1 MKRWMF
7 MFMVLAISSF
17 AVVPG
22 LVEAGNLDQTSV
34 SKERKWRPS
43 SCHLPVAPSTKVY
56 DIVTYNVAVSMFNT
70 YREEVS
76 NYFVCAS
83 TEAEA
88 DYKVFREILTN
99 SLDGLQGDVMV
110 QFNTLKGDLE
120 LSRKAFE

>member
-7 MFMVLAISSF
+7 IVLVISSF
-17 AVVPG
+17 ATVPS
-22 LVEAGNLDQTSV
+22 LVEAGNLDQVTLSM
-34 SKERKWRPS
+34 ERKWRPS
-43 SCHLPVAPSTKVY
+43 SCHLPVAPSAKVY

-76 NYFVCAS
+76 NYFTCAS

-88 DYKVFREILTN
+88 DYKVFREILAS
-99 SLDGLQGDVMV
+99 SLGVLQGDVMV
-110 QFNTLKGDLE
+110 QFNTLKSDLE

>member
-1 MKRWMF
+1 MKRWVF
-7 MFMVLAISSF
+7 IGLALSSF
-17 AVVPG
+17 AVVPSH
-22 LVEAGNLDQTSV
+22 VEAGRLDQATL

-43 SCHLPVAPSTKVY
+43 GCHLPVAPSTKVY

-76 NYFVCAS
+76 NYFACAS

-88 DYKVFREILTN
+88 DYKVFRDILTS
-99 SLDGLQGDVMV
+99 SLGGLEGDIMV
-110 QFNTLKGDLE
+110 QFNTLKSDLE